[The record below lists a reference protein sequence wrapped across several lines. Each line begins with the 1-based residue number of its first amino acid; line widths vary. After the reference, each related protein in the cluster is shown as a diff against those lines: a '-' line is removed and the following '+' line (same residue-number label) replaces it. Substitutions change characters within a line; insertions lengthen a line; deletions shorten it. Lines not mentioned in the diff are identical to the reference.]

1 MQKANSEQ
9 GRLHLAVFQ
18 HGKRGRN
25 VALPICFQ
33 EADPSLKI
41 CYSQKQGRFVD
52 LHSCSSDTKP
62 PSATPSP

>member
-18 HGKRGRN
+18 HWKRGRN

-41 CYSQKQGRFVD
+41 CYSPETRMICRFALVQQ
-52 LHSCSSDTKP
+52 
-62 PSATPSP
+62 

>member
-18 HGKRGRN
+18 HWKRGRN

-41 CYSQKQGRFVD
+41 CYSPETRKICRFALVQQ
-52 LHSCSSDTKP
+52 
-62 PSATPSP
+62 